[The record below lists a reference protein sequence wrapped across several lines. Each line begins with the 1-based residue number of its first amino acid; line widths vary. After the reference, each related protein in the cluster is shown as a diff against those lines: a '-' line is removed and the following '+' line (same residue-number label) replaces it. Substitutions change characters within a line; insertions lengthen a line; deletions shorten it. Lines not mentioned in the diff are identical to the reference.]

1 VVCIGNYGLLLN
13 WSNRQRYRRREAEC
27 VERKVQKETLKGDEG
42 MNKENKKATRILDS
56 LIKSIKAEYI
66 NSGSL
71 EANQVSLKD

>member
-1 VVCIGNYGLLLN
+1 MCWKKSTERNIK
-13 WSNRQRYRRREAEC
+13 EAI
-27 VERKVQKETLKGDEG
+27 ER

>member
-1 VVCIGNYGLLLN
+1 MVCISDYGLLLD
-13 WSNRQRYRRREAEC
+13 WSNRQRYRGREAEC
-27 VERKVQKETLKGDEG
+27 TERKVSEETLKGDEG

>member
-1 VVCIGNYGLLLN
+1 MVRVSNYGLLLN
-13 WSNRQRYRRREAEC
+13 WSNRQRYLRREAEC

-42 MNKENKKATRILDS
+42 MNKENKEATRILDS

>member
-1 VVCIGNYGLLLN
+1 MVCVGDYGLLLN
-13 WSNRQRYRRREAEC
+13 WSNRQRYRGREAEC
-27 VERKVQKETLKGDEG
+27 TERKVSEETLKGDEG

>member
-1 VVCIGNYGLLLN
+1 MVCIGNYDLLLN
-13 WSNRQRYRRREAEC
+13 RSNRQRYRGREAEC
-27 VERKVQKETLKGDEG
+27 TERKVSEETLKGDEG

>member
-1 VVCIGNYGLLLN
+1 MVRVSDYGLLLN
-13 WSNRQRYRRREAEC
+13 WSNRQRYRGREAEC
-27 VERKVQKETLKGDEG
+27 TERKVSEETLKGDEG